1 MNVYIIN
8 SMRKHIG
15 VIEAVFVVFEVKWH
29 HGYLATT
36 SKHAVMAYSRPTM
49 MIN

>member
-29 HGYLATT
+29 HGYSPWRQPAN
-36 SKHAVMAYSRPTM
+36 MQ
-49 MIN
+49 